1 MLARVKHHPSGRNP
15 QRADLGAGGRRAANY
30 DPWVFEGSGQTR
42 SVAVVPRRALLS
54 HVEANRELPVVVVHA
69 GAGFGKSTLA
79 AQWAARD
86 PRPHVLVRVAPF
98 LNDPAS
104 LALRLIDAM
113 ESLGPPVG
121 DLRALATGVE
131 PAFSALLLPSI
142 TQLAASRDQPYVLVV
157 DDIHLLT
164 HPDCHAVLA
173 AIADGVP
180 PGSQMALLSRM
191 PPPAWV
197 ARARAEGRLLEL
209 GPEGLA
215 FDAGEG
221 DHLVEDLLPGIAQAQ
236 SRDLVRRA
244 EGWPVGLYLM
254 VLAIQTRGRGGVEHV
269 AASVGG
275 ADRFVVDYLRA
286 EVLTG
291 YDDDTRDFLRRTS
304 ILEDLQGPLCD
315 AVLERNDSSAV
326 LRHLAD
332 RMQLVVALDPAGHH
346 YRYHHLL
353 AHALRADLD
362 GEEPWLAAGLH
373 LRASQWYETHG
384 DLDAAIRHAKAGGD
398 LERAGALVWAGVPSC
413 IASGRPDRLGSW
425 LDDLDDGQVAA
436 NRWLSLA
443 AAWLGLQTGDPDR
456 MTRWLLVADEH
467 AGPDW
472 RSAIADDTFA
482 ASLGAIHITVWGG
495 NLAEV
500 LELSRAVA
508 TGMPPTS
515 GFRVAALL
523 NVGVSLAL
531 TRRFHEARASLQEA
545 ERLGRALGVPVVE
558 ANALAWQGLLGLLAD
573 DWASAVPLIERTA
586 ELVEVHRLD
595 RLTTSAYSVTVVA
608 LLHATQ
614 GRREQARTTLA
625 TARRLTVD
633 ARRIAPWFTVAGPLL
648 QARAAI
654 LLGEGALARTLL
666 VEARTHMTRDLS
678 GTVLTDLVADTEAML
693 RTIQS
698 EGIAASAITAAEL
711 RVLQFLPSRLTFQ
724 QIGEHLF
731 LSQTTVKTHAMSIY
745 RKLGATSRDDAVSR
759 ALALGLVESPP
770 HV

>member
-1 MLARVKHHPSGRNP
+1 M
-15 QRADLGAGGRRAANY
+15 
-30 DPWVFEGSGQTR
+30 FEGSGKTR
-42 SVAVVPRRALLS
+42 SVAVVTRHSLLARL
-54 HVEANRELPVVVVHA
+54 VAEEVPVVVIHA
-69 GAGFGKSTLA
+69 GAGFGKTTLA
-79 AQWAARD
+79 AQWAERD
-86 PRPHVLVRVAPF
+86 PRPHVTVRVAPF

-104 LALRLIDAM
+104 LALRLIEAF
-113 ESLGPPVG
+113 ESIGPPVG
-121 DLRALATGVE
+121 ELRDLATGVE

-142 TQLAASRDQPYVLVV
+142 TQLAASRGQSYVLVV
-157 DDIHLLT
+157 DDIQLLT

-180 PGSQMALLSRM
+180 AGSQVALLSRLS
-191 PPPAWV
+191 PPAWV
-197 ARARAEGRLLEL
+197 ARVRAEGHLLEL
-209 GPEGLA
+209 GPQDLA
-215 FDAGEG
+215 FEEDEG
-221 DHLVEDLLPGIAQAQ
+221 RSLVEDLVPGLPDAHVH
-236 SRDLVRRA
+236 DLLRRA

-254 VLAIQTRGRGGVEHV
+254 VLAIQTRGRGGVEHL

-275 ADRFVVDYLRA
+275 ADRFIVDYLRA

-304 ILEDLQGPLCD
+304 ILDDLLGPLCD

-326 LRHLAD
+326 LRRLAD
-332 RMQLVVALDPAGHH
+332 RMQLVVAIDPAGRH

-353 AHALRADLD
+353 ADALRADLD
-362 GEEPWLAAGLH
+362 GEEPWRAPDLH
-373 LRASQWYETHG
+373 LRAAEWFEAHG

-425 LDDLDDGQVAA
+425 LDDLDDEQVSA

-456 MTRWLLVADEH
+456 MTRWLLVAEEH

-472 RSAIADDTFA
+472 RSAITDDTFA
-482 ASLGAIHITVWGG
+482 ASLGAIHLTVWGG
-495 NLAEV
+495 DLADV
-500 LELSRAVA
+500 LELCDAVVA
-508 TGMPPTS
+508 GMPPTS

-523 NVGVSLAL
+523 NQGIALAL
-531 TRRFHEARASLQEA
+531 TRRFQEGRSSLQQA
-545 ERLGRALGVPVVE
+545 ERRGRALGVPVIE
-558 ANALAWQGLLGLLAD
+558 ANALAWQGLLALLAD
-573 DWASAVPLIERTA
+573 DWTSAVPLIERTA

-595 RLTTSAYSVTVVA
+595 RLTTSAHGVTIVA

-614 GRREQARTTLA
+614 GRREQARVGLA
-625 TARRLTVD
+625 TARRLTLE

-648 QARAAI
+648 QARTAI
-654 LLGEGALARTLL
+654 LLGEGALARTLC
-666 VEARTHMTRDLS
+666 VEARSHMNRDLS
-678 GTVLTDLVADTEAML
+678 GTVLTDLLADTEAML

-698 EGIAASAITAAEL
+698 EGIAASTITAAEL

-745 RKLGATSRDDAVSR
+745 RKLGATSRDDAVNR

-770 HV
+770 HA

>member
-1 MLARVKHHPSGRNP
+1 
-15 QRADLGAGGRRAANY
+15 
-30 DPWVFEGSGQTR
+30 VFEGSGPIR
-42 SVAVVPRRALLS
+42 SVAVVTRHALL
-54 HVEANRELPVVVVHA
+54 ARLDADRDRPIVVVHA
-69 GAGFGKSTLA
+69 GAGFGKTTLA

-86 PRPHVLVRVAPF
+86 PRTHVLVRVAPF

-104 LALRLIDAM
+104 LALRLIEAL
-113 ESLGPPVG
+113 ETLGPPVG

-131 PAFSALLLPSI
+131 PAFSAQLLPSI
-142 TQLAASRDQPYVLVV
+142 TRLAASRGQPYVLVV
-157 DDIHLLT
+157 DDTQLLT

-180 PGSQMALLSRM
+180 PGSQMALLSRL
-191 PPPAWV
+191 PAPAWV
-197 ARARAEGRLLEL
+197 ARVRAEGHLLEL
-209 GPEGLA
+209 GPQDLA
-215 FDAGEG
+215 FDDDEG
-221 DHLVEDLLPGIAQAQ
+221 RSLVEDLVSGLPDAHV
-236 SRDLVRRA
+236 RELVRRS

-254 VLAIQTRGRGGVEHV
+254 LLAIQTHGRGGVEHL

-275 ADRFVVDYLRA
+275 ADRFIVDYLRA

-304 ILEDLQGPLCD
+304 ILDDLQGPLCD
-315 AVLERNDSSAV
+315 AVLERDDSSAV
-326 LRHLAD
+326 LRRLAD
-332 RMQLVVALDPAGHH
+332 RMQLVVAVGPAGHH

-353 AHALRADLD
+353 ADALRADLE
-362 GEEPWLAAGLH
+362 GEEPWRAPGLH
-373 LRASQWYETHG
+373 LRASQWYEAHG

-398 LERAGALVWAGVPSC
+398 LERTGALVWTGVPSC
-413 IASGRPDRLGSW
+413 IASGRPDRLARW
-425 LDDLDDGQVAA
+425 LDDLDDQRVAA
-436 NRWLSLA
+436 NKWLSLA

-456 MTRWLLVADEH
+456 MTRWLLVAEEH
-467 AGPDW
+467 AGPEW
-472 RSAIADDTFA
+472 RSAIAEDTFA
-482 ASLGAIHITVWGG
+482 ASLGAMHLTVWGG
-495 NLAEV
+495 DLAEV

-508 TGMPPTS
+508 AGIPPTS
-515 GFRVAALL
+515 GFRVVALL
-523 NVGVSLAL
+523 NEGVALAL

-545 ERLGRALGVPVVE
+545 ERLGRALRVPVVE
-558 ANALAWQGLLGLLAD
+558 ANALAWQGLLALLAD

-586 ELVEVHRLD
+586 ELVELHRLD
-595 RLTTSAYSVTVVA
+595 RLTTSANSVTVVA

-625 TARRLTVD
+625 TARRLTVE
-633 ARRIAPWFTVAGPLL
+633 ARRIAPWFTVAGPLV

-654 LLGEGALARTLL
+654 LLGEGALARTLC
-666 VEARTHMTRDLS
+666 VEARAHVDQDLS
-678 GTVLTDLVADTEAML
+678 GTVLTDLLADTEAML

-698 EGIAASAITAAEL
+698 EGIAASTITAAEL

-731 LSQTTVKTHAMSIY
+731 LSQTTVKTHAMSMY

-759 ALALGLVESPP
+759 ALAIGLVESPP